1 MTREQKIAVAVL
13 VVTFLLIL
21 LATVFRDGT
30 SW

>member
-1 MTREQKIAVAVL
+1 MTKEQKIAVAVL

-21 LATVFRDGT
+21 LVSIVRDGT